1 MSKRFKL
8 GIYASFTLEKFF
20 IRESSDNI
28 VIFELFRIF
37 FRFYTNLSNL
47 RILSAMTKFE

>member
-37 FRFYTNLSNL
+37 FRFYTSNL

>member
-37 FRFYTNLSNL
+37 FRFYTNLIEFKNFISYD
-47 RILSAMTKFE
+47 KV